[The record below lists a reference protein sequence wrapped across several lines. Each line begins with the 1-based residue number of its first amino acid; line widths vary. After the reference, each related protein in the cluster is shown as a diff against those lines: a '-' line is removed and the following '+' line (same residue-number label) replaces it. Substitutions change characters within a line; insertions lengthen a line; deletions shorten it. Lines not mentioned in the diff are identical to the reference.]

1 MFVNTVIKLRVK
13 AKKHRFIRLLNH
25 LYKSIVD
32 PDLINNNLGKQ
43 IK

>member
-1 MFVNTVIKLRVK
+1 MFVNMVIKLKVK
-13 AKKHRFIRLLNH
+13 AKKDKFIRFLNH